1 MAYVHAIREGD
12 TIRVPKTILNFSVF
26 VRFAFGSFISA
37 EFRASSH
44 VSKSLDGVLELYHQ
58 TLHRLI
64 VSVFPQ
70 PSLGCVSANFVCF
83 DFKGRREGT
92 SSNGRVS
99 CGMVACKN
107 DFNVVGAR
115 INRFKQPKTV
125 RIGCPVSA

>member
-1 MAYVHAIREGD
+1 MVNGYKKNRVAMAYVHAIREGD

-70 PSLGCVSANFVCF
+70 PSLGCGV
-83 DFKGRREGT
+83 REF
-92 SSNGRVS
+92 RLL
-99 CGMVACKN
+99 
-107 DFNVVGAR
+107 
-115 INRFKQPKTV
+115 
-125 RIGCPVSA
+125 